1 MKKHIIFFTAAIL
14 LFISLPANAEDAG
27 DEQVYPVRAKVM
39 ELLENYGDEE
49 TSLGGGFY
57 IENQYVK
64 VMITEG
70 EHRGKTIVAEHSANA
85 YFSDYEYYRLKKG
98 DSVFVTYNTDERGRI
113 TYAYVTDLVREGY
126 IYFLLVLFF
135 LLILV
140 LGRGQGFK
148 TILTLI
154 FTVFVVIKVLI
165 PLILKGFPPVI
176 TAVVL
181 CSGVIIVCFVVI
193 SGWRIK
199 TLAAVL
205 GTVAGVITAGAF
217 ALIIGSAARLTGLA
231 QEETVMLMNIP
242 QEVRFNFQGLLFAGI
257 IIGAMGAVMD
267 VGMSIA
273 SSLNEIRE
281 NNPEINFRQLIRS
294 GMNVGRD
301 VMGTMTNTLVLAYT
315 GGALNIMILFTAYK
329 VPIAQ
334 VINGDFMASEIVRA
348 LAGSIGLVLTIP
360 VTTLI
365 SAWLYSSRL
374 FDKIEGSAG

>member
-1 MKKHIIFFTAAIL
+1 
-14 LFISLPANAEDAG
+14 
-27 DEQVYPVRAKVM
+27 
-39 ELLENYGDEE
+39 
-49 TSLGGGFY
+49 
-57 IENQYVK
+57 
-64 VMITEG
+64 
-70 EHRGKTIVAEHSANA
+70 
-85 YFSDYEYYRLKKG
+85 
-98 DSVFVTYNTDERGRI
+98 
-113 TYAYVTDLVREGY
+113 
-126 IYFLLVLFF
+126 
-135 LLILV
+135 
-140 LGRGQGFK
+140 
-148 TILTLI
+148 
-154 FTVFVVIKVLI
+154 
-165 PLILKGFPPVI
+165 
-176 TAVVL
+176 
-181 CSGVIIVCFVVI
+181 
-193 SGWRIK
+193 
-199 TLAAVL
+199 
-205 GTVAGVITAGAF
+205 
-217 ALIIGSAARLTGLA
+217 
-231 QEETVMLMNIP
+231 
-242 QEVRFNFQGLLFAGI
+242 
-257 IIGAMGAVMD
+257 

>member
-27 DEQVYPVRAKVM
+27 DEQVYPVRAKVI

-113 TYAYVTDLVREGY
+113 TDAYVTDLVREGY

>member
-113 TYAYVTDLVREGY
+113 TDAYVTDLVREGY

>member
-1 MKKHIIFFTAAIL
+1 MKKHVIFFIAAIL
-14 LFISLPANAEDAG
+14 LLTGLIANAEDTG
-27 DEQVYPVRAKVM
+27 DEQIYPVRGKVI
-39 ELLENYGDEE
+39 ELLEDYGDEE
-49 TSLGGGFY
+49 ISLGEGYY

-64 VMITEG
+64 VRILEG
-70 EHRGKTIVAEHSANA
+70 EYRGKTVVAEHSANA
-85 YFSDYEYYRLKKG
+85 YFSDYEAYRLKKG
-98 DSVFVTYNTDERGRI
+98 DKVFVSYFTDEKGRI
-113 TYAYVTDLVREGY
+113 TDAYVTDLVREGY
-126 IYFLLVLFF
+126 IYFLLILFF

-140 LGRGQGFK
+140 LGKGQGFK
-148 TILTLI
+148 TIITLV

-176 TAVVL
+176 TAVAL
-181 CSGVIIVCFVVI
+181 CSGIIILCFLVI
-193 SGWRIK
+193 SGWRLK
-199 TLAAVL
+199 TLAAAL
-205 GTVAGVITAGAF
+205 GTVVGVITAGAF

-273 SSLNEIRE
+273 SALNEIRE
-281 NNPEINFRQLIRS
+281 NNPDINFRQLIRS

-365 SAWLYSSRL
+365 SAWLYSSSIV
-374 FDKIEGSAG
+374 KESEGLDG

>member
-1 MKKHIIFFTAAIL
+1 MKKHVIFFITAIL
-14 LFISLPANAEDAG
+14 LFTGLTANADDAG
-27 DEQVYPVRAKVM
+27 DELVYPVRAKVI
-39 ELLENYGDEE
+39 ELLEEYGEEE
-49 TSLGGGFY
+49 TSLGGGYY

-70 EHRGKTIVAEHSANA
+70 EHRGKTVVAEHSAKS

-98 DSVFVTYNTDERGRI
+98 DRVFVMYNTDERGRI
-113 TYAYVTDLVREGY
+113 TDAYVTDLVREGY
-126 IYFLLVLFF
+126 IYFQLILFF
-135 LLILV
+135 LLILILV
-140 LGRGQGFK
+140 KGQGFK
-148 TILTLI
+148 TIITLI

-165 PLILKGFPPVI
+165 PLILKGFPPVT
-176 TAVVL
+176 TAVAM
-181 CSGVIIVCFVVI
+181 CSGIIILCFLVI

-199 TLAAVL
+199 TFAAAL
-205 GTVAGVITAGAF
+205 GTVTGVIAAGAF

-231 QEETVMLMNIP
+231 QEETIMLMNIP
-242 QEVRFNFQGLLFAGI
+242 QDVRFYFQGLLFAGI

-273 SSLNEIRE
+273 SALNEIRE
-281 NNPEINFRQLIRS
+281 NNPDINFRQLIRS

-301 VMGTMTNTLVLAYT
+301 VMGTKTNTLVLAYT

-334 VINGDFMASEIVRA
+334 IINGDFIASEIVRA

-360 VTTLI
+360 VTTLV
-365 SAWLYSSRL
+365 SAWLYSSRIYN
-374 FDKIEGSAG
+374 KIEGTVD